1 MFEHLAQPY
10 ALKDAPSTVIPVG
23 VSIKEAKEKYHLE
36 EVYKLAS
43 NENPYGVSPKALA
56 AMTEALPTGH
66 LYPDSTRDTLLKQM
80 LAKRHGIEPN
90 QIMLTCGAANAL
102 AFAGEAFIK
111 PSDECIIPSPAYPP
125 YYYIV
130 YKNNGTIVDIPCCP
144 DTMKLNVEG
153 ILNAVNEKTKLVFLC
168 NPNNPTSTAL
178 SGKDL
183 LALIDQLPKDVIV
196 VVDEAY
202 IDFAD
207 NSQEMTMVP
216 HLADHPNMIVVQTY
230 SKIYGLAA
238 IRLGYALACPEIIR
252 YLSKAM
258 AARSLSTIAI
268 EGGIAAL
275 EDEEF
280 RRKTIENNSTEREYL
295 TREFRAMG
303 YKVCDSQANFIY
315 ADFGIPCGDL
325 YFALLPYGVMI
336 RGDFSMA
343 LISIGL
349 HHQNETLVNAVKDL
363 RAKGILH

>member
-23 VSIKEAKEKYHLE
+23 ISIKDAKEKYHLE

-56 AMTEALPTGH
+56 AMTEALQFGH
-66 LYPDSTRDTLLKQM
+66 LYPDSTRDTLLKQL

-111 PSDECIIPSPAYPP
+111 EGDECIIPSPAYPP

-130 YKNNGTIVDIPCCP
+130 YKNNGTIVDVPCYP

-153 ILNAVNEKTKLVFLC
+153 ILNAVSKKTKLVFLC

-178 SGKDL
+178 SGNEL

-230 SKIYGLAA
+230 SKIYGLAGV
-238 IRLGYALACPEIIR
+238 RLGYALACPEIIR

-275 EDEEF
+275 DDEDF
-280 RRKTIENNSTEREYL
+280 RRMTIENNSAERIYL
-295 TREFRAMG
+295 TNEFRALG

-315 ADFGIPCGDL
+315 VDFGIPCGDL

-343 LISIGL
+343 RISIGL
-349 HHQNETLVNAVKDL
+349 HKQNETLVNAVKDL

>member
-1 MFEHLAQPY
+1 MAKIEELKGFCYPLSPEGKCSLLGNPPWHYGTEYLNIAYRVDPDAVAKWLPEPVELGDHPDVAYVAFSKWWSVWDSDKDLAWKNPERTQY
-10 ALKDAPSTVIPVG
+10 KEAAIWVG
-23 VSIKEAKEKYHLE
+23 CSYKGEQAQMCLPIWVDNDFTMARGWAMGFPKKLGQVSITDY
-36 EVYKLAS
+36 
-43 NENPYGVSPKALA
+43 NP
-56 AMTEALPTGH
+56 
-66 LYPDSTRDTLLKQM
+66 
-80 LAKRHGIEPN
+80 
-90 QIMLTCGAANAL
+90 C
-102 AFAGEAFIK
+102 
-111 PSDECIIPSPAYPP
+111 
-125 YYYIV
+125 
-130 YKNNGTIVDIPCCP
+130 
-144 DTMKLNVEG
+144 
-153 ILNAVNEKTKLVFLC
+153 
-168 NPNNPTSTAL
+168 NPTSTAL

-343 LISIGL
+343 RISIGL

>member
-1 MFEHLAQPY
+1 
-10 ALKDAPSTVIPVG
+10 
-23 VSIKEAKEKYHLE
+23 
-36 EVYKLAS
+36 
-43 NENPYGVSPKALA
+43 
-56 AMTEALPTGH
+56 
-66 LYPDSTRDTLLKQM
+66 
-80 LAKRHGIEPN
+80 
-90 QIMLTCGAANAL
+90 
-102 AFAGEAFIK
+102 
-111 PSDECIIPSPAYPP
+111 
-125 YYYIV
+125 
-130 YKNNGTIVDIPCCP
+130 
-144 DTMKLNVEG
+144 
-153 ILNAVNEKTKLVFLC
+153 
-168 NPNNPTSTAL
+168 
-178 SGKDL
+178 
-183 LALIDQLPKDVIV
+183 
-196 VVDEAY
+196 
-202 IDFAD
+202 
-207 NSQEMTMVP
+207 MVP

-343 LISIGL
+343 RISIGL

>member
-1 MFEHLAQPY
+1 MFEQLAQPY

-23 VSIKEAKEKYHLE
+23 ISIKDAKEKYHLE

-56 AMTEALPTGH
+56 AMTEALKAGH
-66 LYPDSTRDTLLKQM
+66 LYPDSTRDTLLKQK
-80 LAKRHGIEPN
+80 LAARLGIEPN

-111 PSDECIIPSPAYPP
+111 EGDECIIPSPAYPP

-153 ILNAVNEKTKLVFLC
+153 ILKAVTEKTKLVFLC
-168 NPNNPTSTAL
+168 NPNTPTSTAL
-178 SGKDL
+178 SGKEL
-183 LALIDQLPKDVIV
+183 LALIDQLPKNVIV

-207 NSQEMTMVP
+207 NSEEMTMVP

-230 SKIYGLAA
+230 SKIYGLAGV
-238 IRLGYALACPEIIR
+238 RLGYALACPEIIR

-275 EDEEF
+275 DDKDF
-280 RRKTIENNSTEREYL
+280 RRMTIENNSAERTYL
-295 TREFRAMG
+295 TNEFRALG
-303 YKVCDSQANFIY
+303 YKVCDSQSNFLY
-315 ADFGIPCGDL
+315 VDFGIPCGDL

-343 LISIGL
+343 RISIGL
-349 HHQNETLVNAVKDL
+349 HKQNETLVNAVKDL

>member
-10 ALKDAPSTVIPVG
+10 ALKEAPSTVIPVG
-23 VSIKEAKEKYHLE
+23 VSIKDAKEKYHLE

-43 NENPYGVSPKALA
+43 NENPYGVSPKALD
-56 AMTEALPTGH
+56 AMSDILRFGH
-66 LYPDSTRDTLLKQM
+66 LYPDSTRDTLLKQK
-80 LAKRHGIEPN
+80 LAQRLNLEPN

-111 PSDECIIPSPAYPP
+111 PGDECIIPSPAYPP

-153 ILNAVNEKTKLVFLC
+153 ILGAVTDKTRLVFLC

-183 LALIDQLPKDVIV
+183 LALIDRLPKDVIV

-230 SKIYGLAA
+230 SKIYGLAGV
-238 IRLGYALACPEIIR
+238 RLGYALACPEIIR

-268 EGGIAAL
+268 EAGIAAL
-275 EDEEF
+275 DDEDF
-280 RRKTIENNSTEREYL
+280 RRTTIENNSAEREYL

-315 ADFGIPCGDL
+315 ADFGIPCSEL

-343 LISIGL
+343 RISIGL

>member
-10 ALKDAPSTVIPVG
+10 ALKDARSTVITVG

-66 LYPDSTRDTLLKQM
+66 LYPDSPRATLLKQM

-111 PSDECIIPSPAYPP
+111 PGDECIIPSPAYPP

-295 TREFRAMG
+295 TRVIRAMG

-343 LISIGL
+343 RISIGL